1 MFLIHTYHMHLTNP
15 LMMLWFLLWYRAPDS
30 SKRMFVLAS
39 LYGQL
44 MRTDGFSRPL
54 ASAVNRKMHL
64 TCSAKALQFP
74 MAISSWLWTN
84 VLPLQ
89 KVHIT
94 DMDHYVSRLVKRT
107 PCWLWYADAKT
118 RHDDI
123 RTLVEWTQ
131 TQV

>member
-15 LMMLWFLLWYRAPDS
+15 LTMLWFLLWHRAPDS

-44 MRTDGFSRPL
+44 MHTDGFDKAL
-54 ASAVNRKMHL
+54 VKAVNRRMRLSCK
-64 TCSAKALQFP
+64 SQALQFP
-74 MAISSWLWTN
+74 MAVSTRLWGN
-84 VLPLQ
+84 VLPIQNTCLED
-89 KVHIT
+89 I
-94 DMDHYVSRLVKRT
+94 DHYVARLVKRT

-123 RTLVEWTQ
+123 RELVEWTK
-131 TQV
+131 THA